1 MQQRIFDKLTEAG
14 VPISEEQAGKLAAYL
29 DLMLRWNEVHNLTSV
44 TDQDEMIDRHL
55 VESLACAP
63 YLRGD
68 RVADVGSGAG
78 LPGIPLAIAK
88 PEIDF
93 TLIESRGKRARFLEH
108 VRGALELGNV
118 VVEHARSE
126 DLSPEQPFP
135 TVLARAVAAPSEL
148 IELTRQLR
156 AEAGI
161 LLILTRADYEEELP
175 AEGFTAHI
183 ADDPVA
189 RSLKGALV
197 IIEAGKS

>member
-14 VPISEEQAGKLAAYL
+14 IPVSEEQAAKLSSYL
-29 DLMLRWNEVHNLTSV
+29 ELMLRWNEVHNLTSI
-44 TDQDEMIDRHL
+44 TDKNEMIDRHL

-63 YLRGD
+63 YLRGE

-78 LPGIPLAIAK
+78 LPGIPLAIAR
-88 PEIDF
+88 PDIEF

-118 VVEHARSE
+118 VVEHVRAE
-126 DLSPEQPFP
+126 DLSPRQPFT

-148 IELTRQLR
+148 IELTQQLR

-161 LLILTRADYEEELP
+161 LLILTRANYEEELP

-183 ADDPVA
+183 ADDPVT

-197 IIEAGKS
+197 IIETAEN

>member
-1 MQQRIFDKLTEAG
+1 MQQRILDKLTEAG
-14 VPISEEQAGKLAAYL
+14 IAITEEETGKLATYL
-29 DLMLRWNEVHNLTSV
+29 ELMLRWNEVHNLTSV
-44 TDQDEMIDRHL
+44 TNQDEMIDRHL

-78 LPGIPLAIAK
+78 LPGIPLAIAR
-88 PEIDF
+88 PEIEF

-108 VRGALELGNV
+108 VRGALDLDNV
-118 VVEHARSE
+118 IVEHARAE
-126 DLSPEQPFP
+126 DLSPERPFA

-148 IELTRQLR
+148 IELTQQLR

-161 LLILTRADYEEELP
+161 LLILTRANYEEELP
-175 AEGFTAHI
+175 AEGFSAHI
-183 ADDPVA
+183 ADDPVT

-197 IIEAGKS
+197 IIEAKRN

>member
-1 MQQRIFDKLTEAG
+1 MQQRILDKLAHAG
-14 VPISEEQAGKLAAYL
+14 IPIDPERAGKLASYL
-29 DLMLRWNEVHNLTSV
+29 EQMLRWNEVHNLTSV

-78 LPGIPLAIAK
+78 LPGIPLAIAR
-88 PEIDF
+88 PEIEF

-108 VRGALELGNV
+108 VRGTLELDNV
-118 VVEHARSE
+118 VVEHARAE
-126 DLSPEQPFP
+126 GLSPQRPFA

-148 IELTRQLR
+148 IELTQQLR

-161 LLILTRADYEEELP
+161 LLILTRANYEEELP
-175 AEGFTAHI
+175 AEGFTARI
-183 ADDPVA
+183 ADDPVT

-197 IIEAGKS
+197 IIEAAEH